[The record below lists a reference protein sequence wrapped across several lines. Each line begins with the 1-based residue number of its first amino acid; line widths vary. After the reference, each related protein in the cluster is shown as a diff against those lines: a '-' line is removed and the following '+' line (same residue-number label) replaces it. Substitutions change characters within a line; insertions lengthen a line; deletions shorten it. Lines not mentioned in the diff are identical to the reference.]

1 MQDESRHLAPVA
13 AFCQHVNPWH
23 NLCRHNLARDL
34 RAQHLTKRRRAIM
47 LRSGGV
53 VHFSGGYTRPL
64 TVGCIRTWRGKGESR
79 RIRRLKDNRSTDRR
93 DKDDPGV

>member
-1 MQDESRHLAPVA
+1 VQDESRHLAPVA

-53 VHFSGGYTRPL
+53 VHFSGGRAPL
-64 TVGCIRTWRGKGESR
+64 T
-79 RIRRLKDNRSTDRR
+79 LN
-93 DKDDPGV
+93 DPGAPWRWLHVEGE